1 MDNNDNALRDADD
14 NIQSSH
20 ELGYFISYQVLH
32 GQLKVAQKKIKK
44 LEQENAEWKD
54 LLGRLKDFKEWKRW
68 KIGEG

>member
-1 MDNNDNALRDADD
+1 MSDDKTLRKANDE
-14 NIQSSH
+14 IESSH
-20 ELGYFISYQVLH
+20 ELGDFINSWILRED
-32 GQLKVAQKKIKK
+32 LKKAQKKIER